1 MSLRSLPVASLLLPL
16 LVACGADPALT
27 GAASESSGDAATSTS
42 TPTPTT
48 SATTAGTATAP
59 TTSTAGSASEGQTTG
74 QTETTAE
81 TTNIGTDSST
91 NALETTSGP
100 DGTTTTTTDTT
111 DTSTGDSSTGATSE
125 LTLEHMQVKGTH
137 NSYHLKPLIPFDP
150 SHDYS
155 HVPLDEQLDAQG
167 VRAFELDIHKGFG
180 GLEVYHIT
188 VIDAVST
195 CDTFGGCLGVI
206 KGWSDA
212 HPKHLPI
219 TIWIE
224 VKDQTGGSAIG
235 PADLDALDDVVRG
248 VFPED
253 KLLTPDDI
261 QGAYPS
267 VRDALTGDGWP
278 TIDSVRGQ
286 VLFVLLNVEDTH
298 ASNYTASYTTL
309 AGRAMFARATPK
321 QFALPWAAIA
331 KLGAGDAAD
340 ITAAHAA
347 HLLIATNVCGAG
359 ESDDACFATLDTARD
374 AGIHMLKDDF
384 PAAVPNK
391 TYWMDFPDGDPAR
404 CNPVTAPPDCSSALL
419 EHL

>member
-1 MSLRSLPVASLLLPL
+1 MSLRSLPVASLLLLPL

-27 GAASESSGDAATSTS
+27 GATGESSGDAGTAAT
-42 TPTPTT
+42 TT
-48 SATTAGTATAP
+48 SATASTAETATVP
-59 TTSTAGSASEGQTTG
+59 TTSTTGSASAGQTTG
-74 QTETTAE
+74 TTGTPAE
-81 TTNIGTDSST
+81 TTDIGTSGST

-100 DGTTTTTTDTT
+100 DGTTTTDTT
-111 DTSTGDSSTGATSE
+111 DTSTGDSSTGITSE

-137 NSYHLKPLIPFDP
+137 NSYHLKPLIPFDA

-167 VRAFELDIHKGFG
+167 VRAFELDVHKGFG
-180 GLEVYHIT
+180 GFEVYHIT

-224 VKDQTGGSAIG
+224 IKDQTGGSAIG

-267 VRDALTGDGWP
+267 VRDALTSDGWP

-340 ITAAHAA
+340 IAAAHAA

-359 ESDDACFATLDTARD
+359 ESDDDCFAALDTARD

-384 PAAVPNK
+384 PAAVPDR

-404 CNPVTAPPDCSSALL
+404 CNPVTAPPDCSSAAL
-419 EHL
+419 EQL